1 MQAGRRI
8 GEADRF
14 RYRCWDYNA
23 GRKQLRDLS
32 LVDEAADLVS
42 ASAAGMDAVGEVPP
56 APTLA
61 ERLALWC
68 ERLPSPAPEML
79 RTLATHGER
88 YTQTVDLAA
97 ALGKKPT
104 GGHWNSGV
112 ALLRNNG
119 LVEVDG
125 KRLRVSEL
133 FR

>member
-1 MQAGRRI
+1 
-8 GEADRF
+8 
-14 RYRCWDYNA
+14 
-23 GRKQLRDLS
+23 
-32 LVDEAADLVS
+32 
-42 ASAAGMDAVGEVPP
+42 MDAVGEVPP

-88 YTQTVDLAA
+88 YTQTVGLAA